1 MKPLHD
7 DSCTSKKPSSLSS
20 TILDY
25 YNKYGQNRDLEKYL
39 RFRRCGRSSSEES
52 GSVNFI
58 PENTAGASSKS
69 LENLHILHSNLD
81 FEKNANKSR
90 SSESLGDNKT
100 KTSSPRN
107 DGTQSAR
114 LAPNK
119 VVNKEEAE
127 TASATKPEKSD
138 EVKVQIKNAHKTK
151 SKKSWNWNMESNIE
165 ITFPQP
171 VQQPF
176 YAPASYAPCVAE
188 AIPPAQQKLALEN
201 SETQT
206 NESAATDQGNESANY
221 PKTPMRPLEKQL
233 KFDCV
238 PPQERPTSAAS
249 SIASVSNKQR
259 LEWDSMADIGYDRS
273 SEPSHSRSLDS
284 MTSFERSTLRKFF
297 AERGLSFD
305 ENIVVIGKKKS
316 SAKLDKST
324 SKSADTQTPIPASEL
339 SRKQSKDKWESAFR
353 KILDEKHKQMVQSND
368 FVPTGNSK
376 RLWESAL
383 KKFRAKYGNR
393 INESDLCIT
402 KPEIHSTPNIETSQK
417 TTDVSKGAI
426 PKVFDSQL
434 PHKADKSIET
444 NQADLIKKIDF
455 LEKSCQ
461 TSMISLASKECQAE
475 STNNESRGEWIIF
488 FMDHHNIFFFLL

>member
-1 MKPLHD
+1 M
-7 DSCTSKKPSSLSS
+7 SKKPSSLSS

-39 RFRRCGRSSSEES
+39 RFRHCGRSSSEDS
-52 GSVNFI
+52 NSVII
-58 PENTAGASSKS
+58 PENTEGASSKS

-81 FEKNANKSR
+81 FEKNTQKSR
-90 SSESLGDNKT
+90 SSDSLGGNKT
-100 KTSSPRN
+100 KTISPRS

-114 LAPNK
+114 LNT
-119 VVNKEEAE
+119 NKEEIKEPAE
-127 TASATKPEKSD
+127 TSKSEKPE
-138 EVKVQIKNAHKTK
+138 EVKVQIKNAHKSK

-171 VQQPF
+171 VQQQL
-176 YAPASYAPCVAE
+176 YAHSYAPCVAE
-188 AIPPAQQKLALEN
+188 AIQPAQQKLALEN

-206 NESAATDQGNESANY
+206 SESAATDQGIQSANF
-221 PKTPMRPLEKQL
+221 PKTPMRPLEKQI
-233 KFDCV
+233 KFECV

-249 SIASVSNKQR
+249 SIASVSNKPR

-316 SAKLDKST
+316 SGKLDKST
-324 SKSADTQTPIPASEL
+324 FKSADTQTPIPASEI

-353 KILDEKHKQMVQSND
+353 KILDEKHQQMVQSNNSA
-368 FVPTGNSK
+368 PPGNSK

-402 KPEIHSTPNIETSQK
+402 KPEIHSTPNIEMSQNPK
-417 TTDVSKGAI
+417 DVSKGAI
-426 PKVFDSQL
+426 PKVIESQL
-434 PHKADKSIET
+434 PHKVET
-444 NQADLIKKIDF
+444 DQAPAIRKIDF

-461 TSMISLASKECQAE
+461 TSLISLASKECQAE
-475 STNNESRGEWIIF
+475 STTNESRGEF
-488 FMDHHNIFFFLL
+488 YSKLEH

>member
-1 MKPLHD
+1 MKPAQD

-52 GSVNFI
+52 GSVNFNF
-58 PENTAGASSKS
+58 NTEGASSKS
-69 LENLHILHSNLD
+69 LENLHVLHSNLD
-81 FEKNANKSR
+81 FEKNSQKCR
-90 SSESLGDNKT
+90 SSESLGDSKT
-100 KTSSPRN
+100 KTSPPRN
-107 DGTQSAR
+107 DGPQSAR
-114 LAPNK
+114 LAT
-119 VVNKEEAE
+119 NKESAE
-127 TASATKPEKSD
+127 TTSPIKPAEKSD
-138 EVKVQIKNAHKTK
+138 EVKVQIKNAHKSK

-171 VQQPF
+171 AQQQL
-176 YAPASYAPCVAE
+176 YAQSYAPLVAE
-188 AIPPAQQKLALEN
+188 AIQPAQQKLALEN

-206 NESAATDQGNESANY
+206 NEVAATDQDIKNANF
-221 PKTPMRPLEKQL
+221 PKTPMRPLQKQID
-233 KFDCV
+233 FECV
-238 PPQERPTSAAS
+238 PPQERPTSPAS

-284 MTSFERSTLRKFF
+284 MTSFERSTLRKYF

-305 ENIVVIGKKKS
+305 ENMVVIGKKKS
-316 SAKLDKST
+316 STKSDRST
-324 SKSADTQTPIPASEL
+324 YKSANTQTPIPASEL
-339 SRKQSKDKWESAFR
+339 PRKRGKDKWETAFR
-353 KILDEKHKQMVQSND
+353 KILDEKHKEMVQSNNC
-368 FVPTGNSK
+368 VATGTSK

-402 KPEIHSTPNIETSQK
+402 KPEIHSTPNIEASQK
-417 TTDVSKGAI
+417 LPDVSKGAI
-426 PKVFDSQL
+426 PKVINSQL
-434 PHKADKSIET
+434 PHKVNPEFVDTIQGA
-444 NQADLIKKIDF
+444 AMKKINF

-461 TSMISLASKECQAE
+461 TSTISLASKECQAE
-475 STNNESRGEWIIF
+475 VTINESRGK
-488 FMDHHNIFFFLL
+488 